1 MAVSELNKSTER
13 AFQSLEPEPLIQ
25 GCEKNTHKGE
35 RHSTLIKSLETHSE
49 KPLKSRKSRSDRKK
63 RSEGSVNSQS
73 QGRQKSKIKYN
84 PPTAHM
90 QSKNPSSI
98 YGTGIEESNALDGT
112 GSKSYHTAPSHPQKE
127 RTSAKSSHVNTAKKN
142 SGTKHAKTGSIDDL
156 RAQIARRSQGSKLNS
171 SAKKRLNS
179 STKKRELGSNCSFQ
193 QRMSFK
199 NGEDQNCKNLNQFSF
214 GHLSQHETQRPSLDP
229 YQMQKSVAPHSP
241 KLSSGGSKGRKSRL
255 TPSD

>member
-63 RSEGSVNSQS
+63 RSEGSINSQS

-171 SAKKRLNS
+171 SAKKRLKS
-179 STKKRELGSNCSFQ
+179 STKKRELGSNCSF
-193 QRMSFK
+193 
-199 NGEDQNCKNLNQFSF
+199 
-214 GHLSQHETQRPSLDP
+214 
-229 YQMQKSVAPHSP
+229 
-241 KLSSGGSKGRKSRL
+241 
-255 TPSD
+255 